1 MYLIHKYRVVR
12 LLAKPRLPL
21 LAKPLS
27 GSLSGIH
34 IEDES
39 ALQDPDNFHCSRHLR
54 RHICN
59 RESARLA
66 APKPVFQYRSIIP
79 AN

>member
-34 IEDES
+34 IETKVLFKTRAIFIGGPFNDHTPLS
-39 ALQDPDNFHCSRHLR
+39 P
-54 RHICN
+54 
-59 RESARLA
+59 
-66 APKPVFQYRSIIP
+66 RSIAP
-79 AN
+79 T